1 MIKITETV
9 IIKKI
14 YHISDIHIRR
24 YDRHVEYDIVFNNL
38 YEYLNKQDLT
48 SGLIVITG
56 DVLHAKD
63 NLTPDCVIKCY
74 KFLKSLSEIMPVI
87 LIAGNHDMVESNKH
101 IKDSLE
107 SILTERSIDNLYYFK
122 NSGIYKY
129 GNIVFGVSSL
139 LDNQFIKANDIN
151 DINYN
156 NCIKI
161 ALYHGPVGHCATAVG
176 VVLHGDKQLDDFSG
190 YDYVLLGD
198 IHKFQYLNTKDKPHN
213 NRIAYA
219 SSLISQNFAETDIY
233 HGCLVWD
240 LVKKTSEYIIIDN
253 PYRHMVMDIIT
264 GVVIID
270 NIEIDINSL
279 GSGLVNS
286 YSLPTNAKIRLNITD
301 TDKEVSDKIKKQIK
315 KKFPNITFYET
326 FISKNEIINTTQY
339 TINYNDLLNDF
350 INKLSEEEIHECK
363 QLFNKKL
370 EEINIDNDK
379 QLCSWNLMDLEF
391 SNMFAYGENNKLDF
405 TKLPMNDIVGLFA
418 PNSHGKSSLIDIIL
432 FSLYDN
438 FSRNVYSKH
447 RTIPSYI
454 VNNKKKNFE
463 TKIRF
468 KLGGD
473 IYTVHKKGILKG
485 KNNSKT
491 GMAITFVAY
500 DLIKQT
506 NDDILYLTR
515 KDRFETQEEVN
526 KIIGSYDDF
535 CLTTLFLQNKEKNFY
550 DMSSSD
556 RKLFLY
562 NMFSLD
568 KFEKIYDIFKNE
580 EKHSKIRKEDNEEKL
595 KHIDIDNIIE
605 EKDKRIKIKKK
616 LNKKIEY
623 INSIKKNIIKKKN
636 KYIKQLNNVNYFDI
650 SNINY
655 SYNLNDLPW
664 LKRNLDLCLLI
675 NDNRMTFNNDNNISN
690 SFINQFTQLIYSL
703 NISIDITNINIDYNS
718 IINKLIKKYN
728 HMSKDY
734 IHSSYEKYKKD
745 IETYKQHEY
754 KLEVVNKQLEI
765 NQINDNCAVCLKR
778 KNIYDDYV
786 KEKEDIKKQL
796 DYLNISN
803 SHIDWEYIWNDYN
816 YCINMYDLYKKDLCN
831 SIINHYNFMNEF
843 HSRNNKLN
851 KDNDIT
857 KYIEYLTNN
866 IKYINNSET
875 IKHIKN
881 LDNKLEK
888 IDNKLSIYNKEL
900 NETLY
905 ELAIYETKFNTY
917 LELKEDIKNNNKLFN
932 IHSALKKACHING
945 IPSKII
951 STRLNDIEER
961 VNELISQFINKK
973 INVLL
978 DGNNIVV
985 HIKALGI
992 NSDMIVNI
1000 LGGMEMFIINIAFK
1014 IALANVSIIPKNKM
1028 LIIDEGVS
1036 VLDKNHIEKFDKIAQ
1051 FLNSNYNN
1059 VILISH
1065 IDSLKDFI
1073 SEYININKDSDG
1085 FSHINYI

>member
-1 MIKITETV
+1 MIISNKGIN
-9 IIKKI
+9 IKKL

-38 YEYLNKQDLT
+38 YTYLKSQDNL
-48 SGLIVITG
+48 SGLIVVTG

-74 KFLKSLSEIMPVI
+74 KFLKSLSEIMPVV

-101 IKDSLE
+101 IKDSLD
-107 SILTERSIDNLYYFK
+107 SILTERTIDNLYYFK

-129 GNIVFGVSSL
+129 ENIIFGVSSL
-139 LDNQFIKANDIN
+139 LDNQFIKAEDIDN
-151 DINYN
+151 QDYN
-156 NCIKI
+156 NILV
-161 ALYHGPVGHCATAVG
+161 ALYHGPVGQCATAVG
-176 VVLHGDKQLDDFSG
+176 VVLHGDKQIDDFLG

-198 IHKFQYLNTKDKPHN
+198 IHKFQYLNN
-213 NRIAYA
+213 NIMPRDRIAYA
-219 SSLISQNFAETDIY
+219 SSLISQNFAETDIH

-240 LVKKTSEYIIIDN
+240 LVKKKSKYIIIDN
-253 PYRHMVMDIIT
+253 PYRHMVMEIIT
-264 GVVIID
+264 GVVIVD
-270 NIEIDINSL
+270 NYEIDINNL
-279 GSGLVNS
+279 NDNS
-286 YSLPTNAKIRLNITD
+286 FPTNAKIRLNVTD
-301 TDKEVSDKIKKQIK
+301 TNKDVSDKIKKKIK

-326 FISKNEIINTTQY
+326 FISKNEIVNPTQY
-339 TINYNDLLNDF
+339 TINYNDLLNGF
-350 INKLSEEEIHECK
+350 LNKLTEEEIVECK

-370 EEINIDNDK
+370 EEINIENDK
-379 QLCSWNLMDLEF
+379 QLCSWSLIDIEF

-405 TKLPMNDIVGLFA
+405 TKLPLNDIVGLFA
-418 PNSHGKSSLIDIIL
+418 PNSHGKSSLIDILL

-491 GMAITFVAY
+491 GMAISFDSY

-506 NDDILYLTR
+506 NDDILFITR
-515 KDRFETQEEVN
+515 KDRFETQEEIN

-562 NMFSLD
+562 NMFNLD

-580 EKHSKIRKEDNEEKL
+580 EKSSKVRKEDNEEKI
-595 KHIDIDNIIE
+595 KNIDIDNIIE

-616 LNKKIEY
+616 LIKKIDY
-623 INSIKKNIIKKKN
+623 INSIKQTIFIKKN
-636 KYIKQLNNVNYFDI
+636 KHIKLLNNIEYSKI

-655 SYNLNDLPW
+655 DYNYNDLWW
-664 LKRNLDLCLLI
+664 LKRNLDLCYLI
-675 NDNRMTFNNDNNISN
+675 INNKSYFQSNYGISQTDFILKFTELRASLKCDINNYY
-690 SFINQFTQLIYSL
+690 Q
-703 NISIDITNINIDYNS
+703 DNINIIHKLS
-718 IINKLIKKYN
+718 INKLVNKTGIYKN
-728 HMSKDY
+728 MSKEY
-734 IHSSYEKYKKD
+734 IYTKYEKYKNDSNIYDQLK
-745 IETYKQHEY
+745 Y
-754 KLEVVNKQLEI
+754 KLEIVNKQLEI
-765 NQINDNCAVCLKR
+765 NQINNKCSVCLKR
-778 KNIYDDYV
+778 KDIYESYV
-786 KEKEDIKKQL
+786 KEKEQLEEEIYKLETDELKINWDDIYK
-796 DYLNISN
+796 
-803 SHIDWEYIWNDYN
+803 DYN
-816 YCINMYDLYKKDLCN
+816 FCINIYDLYRKDLCN
-831 SIINHYNFMNEF
+831 SIISHYNYMNEF
-843 HSRNNKLN
+843 HSRHTNKYEE
-851 KDNDIT
+851 II

-866 IKYINNSET
+866 INYINNSET
-875 IKHIKN
+875 IKNIKH
-881 LDNKLEK
+881 LDLKLEK
-888 IDNKLSIYNKEL
+888 LDNKLSIYNKEL

-917 LELKEDIKNNNKLFN
+917 IELKEDIKKNTKLFN
-932 IHSALKKACHING
+932 IHSTLKKASHING

-951 STRLNDIEER
+951 STRLIDIEER

-978 DGNNIVV
+978 DGNNIAV
-985 HIKALGI
+985 HIIDSGGAG
-992 NSDMIVNI
+992 NNMIVNI

-1073 SEYININKDSDG
+1073 SEYINIHKDSNG

>member
-1 MIKITETV
+1 MIVNE
-9 IIKKI
+9 IIIDTNIIFHKL

-38 YEYLNKQDLT
+38 YSYLKEQELA

-56 DVLHAKD
+56 DILHAKD

-74 KFLKSLSEIMPVI
+74 RFLKSLSEIMPVV

-101 IKDSLE
+101 IKDSLD

-129 GNIVFGVSSL
+129 GNIIFGVSSL
-139 LDNQFIKANDIN
+139 LDNKFIKAE
-151 DINYN
+151 DINYPDN
-156 NCIKI
+156 IKV
-161 ALYHGPVGHCATAVG
+161 ALYHGPVGQCATAVG
-176 VVLHGDKQLDDFSG
+176 VVLHGDKQLDDFIG

-198 IHKFQYLNTKDKPHN
+198 IHKFQYLNNKKILN

-240 LVKKTSEYIIIDN
+240 LVNKKSEYIIIDN

-264 GVVIID
+264 GVVIVD
-270 NIEIDINSL
+270 NVEIDINSL
-279 GSGLVNS
+279 ENN
-286 YSLPTNAKIRLNITD
+286 SLPTNAKIRLNVTD
-301 TDKEVSDKIKKQIK
+301 TDKEVSDKIKKKIK
-315 KKFPNITFYET
+315 KKYPNITFYEC
-326 FISKNEIINTTQY
+326 FISKNEIINPTQY
-339 TINYNDLLNDF
+339 TINYNDLLNGF
-350 INKLSEEEIHECK
+350 LNKLSDEETTECK
-363 QLFNKKL
+363 QLFNKKI
-370 EEINIDNDK
+370 EEININNDK
-379 QLCSWNLMDLEF
+379 QLCLWSLIDIEF
-391 SNMFAYGENNKLDF
+391 SNLFAYGENNKLDF

-473 IYTVHKKGILKG
+473 IYTVHKKGVVKG

-491 GMAITFVAY
+491 GMAISFDVY
-500 DLIKQT
+500 DFIKQT
-506 NDDILYLTR
+506 NNDILFLTR
-515 KDRFETQEEVN
+515 KDRFETLTEINSV
-526 KIIGSYDDF
+526 IGSYDDF

-562 NMFSLD
+562 NMFNLD
-568 KFEKIYDIFKNE
+568 KFEKLYDIFKND
-580 EKHSKIRKEDNEEKL
+580 EKHSKIKKEDNEEKL
-595 KHIDIDNIIE
+595 NNIDIDNIIE
-605 EKDKRIKIKKK
+605 EKDNRIKMRKK
-616 LNKKIEY
+616 LNKKIDY
-623 INSIKKNIIKKKN
+623 INSIKKKIIKKKN
-636 KYIKQLNNVNYFDI
+636 KYIKTLNNIEYSNI
-650 SNINY
+650 SNVINY
-655 SYNLNDLPW
+655 NFNSNDLWW
-664 LKRNLDLCLLI
+664 LKRNLEICYLI
-675 NDNRMTFNNDNNISN
+675 TNTETISQEHN
-690 SFINQFTQLIYSL
+690 YNINQFTKLIYSL
-703 NISIDITNINIDYNS
+703 NASLNTSFDTTFNNTNYD
-718 IINKLIKKYN
+718 IINKNTKGYKYKN
-728 HMSKDY
+728 MSRDDIY
-734 IHSSYEKYKKD
+734 NNYEKYKTD
-745 IETYKQHEY
+745 LIEYKQLEY
-754 KLEVVNKQLEI
+754 KLELVNKQLEI
-765 NQINDNCAVCLKR
+765 NQINNNCSVCMKR
-778 KNIYDDYV
+778 KEIYDNYI
-786 KEKEDIKKQL
+786 KEKHILQKQI
-796 DYLNISN
+796 DNLNMYN
-803 SHIDWEYIWNDYN
+803 LNVNWDEIWNDYN
-816 YCINMYDLYKKDLCN
+816 YWMNIYNSYKLDICN
-831 SIINHYNFMNEF
+831 NIVNHYQYMNCF
-843 HSRNNKLN
+843 HSRPINKYQE
-851 KDNDIT
+851 IT
-857 KYIEYLTNN
+857 NYIEYLKIN

-875 IKHIKN
+875 IKNIKK
-881 LDNKLEK
+881 LDIKLDK
-888 IDNKLSIYNKEL
+888 IDNKLSDYNKQL

-917 LELKEDIKNNNKLFN
+917 IELKEEIKKNTKLFN
-932 IHSALKKACHING
+932 IHSVLKKACHING

-951 STRLNDIEER
+951 STRLNDIEDR

-978 DGNNIVV
+978 DGNNIAVY
-985 HIKALGI
+985 IKDS
-992 NSDMIVNI
+992 NNMIVNI

-1036 VLDKNHIEKFDKIAQ
+1036 VLDKNHIEKFDKISQ

-1073 SEYININKDSDG
+1073 SEYIHINKDTHG